1 MHSLDVFALIFC
13 QKQVVVMQEEKE
25 VEVAEYDDEYKKE
38 KEKEHFIKRHIQ
50 QVDTSISMV
59 NSNSFHIPFISS

>member
-25 VEVAEYDDEYKKE
+25 VEVAEYDDEY
-38 KEKEHFIKRHIQ
+38 
-50 QVDTSISMV
+50 
-59 NSNSFHIPFISS
+59 NSWEPITNLSCIDLIEEYEFKQR